1 MLGWVVRREAYRQ
14 LVGGASHYEV
24 AAAMGLG
31 HACVQRWVTLAG
43 MDLQARRSHGV
54 EPFRPVRAGKNR
66 GYRRL
71 NMADRSLIEA
81 GLETGWSIRRI
92 ATHLGVAASTVSR
105 EIRRHQVTTGG
116 RTFTRD
122 ERYCADVAQYR
133 SACTAQAPRAKK
145 LEDPVLRA
153 LVVGGL
159 NHHLSPQQIAG
170 RLRVDY
176 PQNPE
181 LHVSHETIYQAL
193 YVQGKGS
200 FRHELTVVKALRS
213 ARTSRKPAS
222 KLPRRTSR
230 PWLDGALLSE
240 RPACV
245 EDRAVPGHWEGDLV
259 VGPNNSG
266 LVTLIER

>member
-1 MLGWVVRREAYRQ
+1 
-14 LVGGASHYEV
+14 
-24 AAAMGLG
+24 MGLG